1 MLPRPDPD
9 RGGNSLRDRTLQA
22 AQVGFGFLEFGK
34 KALFGLK
41 LTGVHASAAA
51 LYADGM
57 LEVQHLVIEK
67 VFDGAT
73 RGVGAI
79 EDATDHDGVM
89 GRVVVAQHA
98 AGVVRAPGKDR
109 ATEQAVEE
117 AGIEGVEDLVE
128 IEVVACGAKDSFAPS
143 GLADVFGLA

>member
-1 MLPRPDPD
+1 
-9 RGGNSLRDRTLQA
+9 LRDRTLQA

-89 GRVVVAQHA
+89 CRVVVAQHA

-109 ATEQAVEE
+109 ATEQAVEK

-128 IEVVACGAKDSFAPS
+128 IEVVACGAEDSFAS
-143 GLADVFGLA
+143 ASLADVFGLA